1 MTMTILYFTGK
12 RTVAADSEP
21 QHSHVP
27 VARFRFDI
35 GQIAK
40 HILSSTSEAES
51 KHLLL
56 IVEGLETQLR
66 IATLTH
72 IVDLINSTKPTE
84 ILPMRIDAVDVRIT
98 LQVGKFQR
106 SYL

>member
-1 MTMTILYFTGK
+1 M
-12 RTVAADSEP
+12 
-21 QHSHVP
+21 
-27 VARFRFDI
+27 
-35 GQIAK
+35 
-40 HILSSTSEAES
+40 SEAES

-98 LQVGKFQR
+98 LQVGVIPVKLFVA
-106 SYL
+106 LLF